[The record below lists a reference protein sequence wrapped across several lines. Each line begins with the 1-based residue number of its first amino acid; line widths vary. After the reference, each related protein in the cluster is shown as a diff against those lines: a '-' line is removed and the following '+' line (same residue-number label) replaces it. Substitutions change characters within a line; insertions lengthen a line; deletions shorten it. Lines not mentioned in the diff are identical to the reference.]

1 MMKLFSNKELAMI
14 VTCPTCDGDGDVQYE
29 VPRPQNFNRDVGEID
44 IISSE
49 CHHCDGNGEIEVD
62 DVDFDD

>member
-1 MMKLFSNKELAMI
+1 MI